1 LANRVV
7 LEALSA
13 IALKKSG
20 GAYSPTRNLLDR

>member
-1 LANRVV
+1 VV

-20 GAYSPTRNLLDR
+20 GKYSPTRNLLDR

>member
-1 LANRVV
+1 V

-20 GAYSPTRNLLDR
+20 GAYSQSRNILDR

>member
-1 LANRVV
+1 VV